1 MQIGLDAS
9 AEIMSIY
16 LRVLALFSLAL
27 NLLFAGVGAIFV
39 AHRGGI
45 SYLKEQL
52 RGSAPDAQ
60 GEKYFNERRSI
71 FEAMPPRPGAIVF
84 LGDSLTERCP
94 WNELLQRGD
103 VIARGIGGQDLDG
116 VLKNVSEVA
125 RHKPAKIFI
134 MAGTNDIVEG
144 KTNQQIVN
152 RYRTLLNNLKRQ
164 SPRTVIVVQSI
175 FPMGI
180 ANFSQDPAN
189 LALQE
194 TRSANQNIA
203 AINKQLRRMT
213 DGKTVIYCDVA
224 GAVKHGGQLNPK
236 LTSDGLHLNAKGY
249 LKWKQVLLPLLGATP
264 NRKK

>member
-1 MQIGLDAS
+1 
-9 AEIMSIY
+9 MSIY

-27 NLLFAGVGAIFV
+27 NLLLVGAGTLFV
-39 AHRGGI
+39 ARRGGI

-52 RGSAPDAQ
+52 HGSAPDAL
-60 GEKYFNERRSI
+60 GEKYFNERRNI
-71 FEAMPPRPGAIVF
+71 FAAMPRRTGVIVF

-94 WNELLQRGD
+94 WNELLQRND

-125 RHKPAKIFI
+125 RHKPAKVFI
-134 MAGTNDIVEG
+134 MAGTNDIIEG

-164 SPRTVIVVQSI
+164 SPRSVLVVQSI
-175 FPMGI
+175 FPMGT

-189 LALQE
+189 IAQE
-194 TRSANQNIA
+194 KMRFANQNIA
-203 AINKQLRRMT
+203 AMNKQLRRMA
-213 DGKTVIYCDVA
+213 DGKKIIYCDVA
-224 GAVKHGGQLNPK
+224 GAVKQGGQLNPK

-249 LKWKQVLLPLLGATP
+249 LKWKQVLLPLLRLNAK
-264 NRKK
+264 R